1 MNRRLGE
8 TYLALDKTLDKLVV
22 INKVKGLAENKKVER
37 SVEVLKNCQS
47 SFNVNCFDVLRKSD
61 EYWVRSP

>member
-8 TYLALDKTLDKLVV
+8 TYLTYDKTSEKLVV
-22 INKVKGLAENKKVER
+22 IKKVNGLAENKTVER

-47 SFNVNCFDVLRKSD
+47 SFIMNCFDVLRKGD

>member
-1 MNRRLGE
+1 MDRRLGE
-8 TYLALDKTLDKLVV
+8 TYLAYDKTSEKFVV
-22 INKVKGLAENKKVER
+22 IGKVKGLPGDKRIER

-47 SFNVNCFDVLRKSD
+47 SFIMNCFDVFRKRD

>member
-22 INKVKGLAENKKVER
+22 IEKVKGLAENKTVKR
-37 SVEVLKNCQS
+37 SVRVLKNCQS
-47 SFNVNCFDVLRKSD
+47 SFIMNYFDVFRKRD

>member
-8 TYLALDKTLDKLVV
+8 TYLAYDKTSEKFIV
-22 INKVKGLAENKKVER
+22 IGKVKGLQVDKRIER

>member
-1 MNRRLGE
+1 MDRRLGE

-22 INKVKGLAENKKVER
+22 IEKVKGLPGDNRIEEIL
-37 SVEVLKNCQS
+37 EELKNCQS
-47 SFNVNCFDVLRKSD
+47 SFNVNCFDVLRRSD

>member
-22 INKVKGLAENKKVER
+22 IEKVKGLSENKTVKR
-37 SVEVLKNCQS
+37 SVRVLKNCQS
-47 SFNVNCFDVLRKSD
+47 SFIMNCFDVFCKRD

>member
-22 INKVKGLAENKKVER
+22 IEKVKGLAENKTVKR
-37 SVEVLKNCQS
+37 SVRVLKNCQS
-47 SFNVNCFDVLRKSD
+47 SFIMNFFDVLRKSD

>member
-8 TYLALDKTLDKLVV
+8 TYLALDKTLDKLLV
-22 INKVKGLAENKKVER
+22 IEKVKGLAENKTVKRTVR
-37 SVEVLKNCQS
+37 VLKNCQS
-47 SFNVNCFDVLRKSD
+47 SFIMNCFDVFRKRD

>member
-8 TYLALDKTLDKLVV
+8 TYLAYDKTSEKLMV
-22 INKVKGLAENKKVER
+22 IGKVKGLPGDKRIER

-47 SFNVNCFDVLRKSD
+47 SFIMNCFDVFRKRD